1 MYTRQYARM
10 QRFMSVVVF
19 CYNFCFLLFA
29 FILGMKLDEIIDW
42 NWADTFFPLWLYIAF
57 RYIFARWFYI
67 EGAKELEGKGK
78 SSV

>member
-1 MYTRQYARM
+1 
-10 QRFMSVVVF
+10 
-19 CYNFCFLLFA
+19 
-29 FILGMKLDEIIDW
+29 MKLDEVIDW